1 MADQKKNLVLNE
13 LNQTIYDLKRKILV
27 NQRNFDEF
35 TKQHHIETL
44 DDLKYDD
51 EMQQEEKSRKMK
63 KQKVTNTIIP
73 TDDAPK
79 LLSYETTRKKRTKQR
94 NEK

>member
-13 LNQTIYDLKRKILV
+13 LNQTICDLKRNIFV

-35 TKQHHIETL
+35 TIRHHIETL

-51 EMQQEEKSRKMK
+51 EMERQEKSRKLK

-79 LLSYETTRKKRTKQR
+79 LLSYETTRI
-94 NEK
+94 